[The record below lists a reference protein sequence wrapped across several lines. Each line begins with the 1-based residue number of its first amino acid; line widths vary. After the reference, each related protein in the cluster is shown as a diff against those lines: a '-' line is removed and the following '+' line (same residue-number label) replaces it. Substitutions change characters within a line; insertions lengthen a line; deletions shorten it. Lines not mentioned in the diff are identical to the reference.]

1 MRLSGS
7 ALPLALAVLGI
18 GAGCGAGARGAETP
32 ATKRSEASA
41 KPPPRSPEG
50 VVLEIGSPMPP
61 PTEAARADAVLVL
74 AEPIPDD
81 AIRDFVFAYFDSLR
95 RRDSDALSGLTSE
108 NGVTLEKGATYG
120 DRNALW
126 NVLKTPWMRNDFAK
140 IAPAEIAV
148 AERIERFSIADLETL
163 DRKKPEPMRPLDA
176 LVRITMPPLR
186 GTSEKL
192 FEDYVWLLLRS
203 EAGKVRIV
211 TKFEE
216 SVQVP

>member
-1 MRLSGS
+1 M
-7 ALPLALAVLGI
+7 
-18 GAGCGAGARGAETP
+18 
-32 ATKRSEASA
+32 
-41 KPPPRSPEG
+41 
-50 VVLEIGSPMPP
+50 
-61 PTEAARADAVLVL
+61 
-74 AEPIPDD
+74 
-81 AIRDFVFAYFDSLR
+81 
-95 RRDSDALSGLTSE
+95 SE

-120 DRNALW
+120 DRGALW
-126 NVLKTPWMRNDFAK
+126 NVLKTPWTRNDFAK

-148 AERIERFSIADLETL
+148 AERIDRFSIADLETL

-216 SVQVP
+216 SVAVP